1 MQAEPMIIQGGM
13 GAGVSNWRLANA
25 VARTGQL
32 GVVSGTAIDVILARR
47 LQLGD
52 PGGHMRRA
60 LAAFPVPA
68 LAEAVLARYFR
79 LNGKGERAPFLA
91 KPIHTA
97 HPRAALQALTVV
109 ANFVEVFLAKEG
121 HNGRVGINLLEKIQL
136 PTLASLYGA
145 LLAGV
150 DYVLV
155 GAGIP
160 LEIPGVLDR
169 LAQHETVSIRLQVE
183 GAAPDDD
190 FRLSFDPKRLLGVD
204 LPPLARPKFLA
215 IIASVTL
222 ALTLKKRASGRVDGF
237 IIEGPTAGGH
247 NAPPRGQ
254 LQLDDTGAPIYG
266 PRDEVDLEKIRAI
279 GLPFWLAGGYG
290 QPEQLQ
296 AALAT
301 GASGVQVGTA
311 FAFCRESGFDA
322 AIKADVLQRTLRGE
336 VAVFTDPVASPTG
349 YPFKVLGLPGTLSE
363 QEEIDGRSRICD
375 LGYLRHLYKREDGTL
390 GYRCPSEPVE
400 DYLEKGGDRA
410 ETVGRKCLCNGL
422 MANIGLAQR
431 RPGGYV
437 EQPLVTA
444 GDDLQVLAQL
454 AARYGEEYGA
464 RDVVDY
470 LLAGQGMGQA
480 MEREVSKVV

>member
-1 MQAEPMIIQGGM
+1 MIIQGGM

-79 LNGKGERAPFLA
+79 PDGKAPNTPFLA

-97 HPRAALQALTVV
+97 QPRAALQALTVV
-109 ANFVEVFLAKEG
+109 ANFAEVFLAKEG
-121 HNGRVGINLLEKIQL
+121 HDGRIGINLLEKIQL
-136 PTLASLYGA
+136 PNLASLYGA

-169 LAQHETVSIRLQVE
+169 LAQHEPVSVRLQVE
-183 GAAPDDD
+183 EAEADDD
-190 FRLSFDPKRLLGVD
+190 FRSTFDPRRLLGVAR
-204 LPPLARPKFLA
+204 PPLVRPKFLA

-222 ALTLKKRASGRVDGF
+222 ALTLRKRASGRVDGF
-237 IIEGPTAGGH
+237 IIEGSTAGGH

-254 LQLDDTGAPIYG
+254 LQLDADGAPVYG

-290 QPEQLQ
+290 QPGQLR
-296 AALAT
+296 AALAA

-322 AIKADVLQRTLRGE
+322 AIKAAVLQRALRGE
-336 VAVFTDPVASPTG
+336 VEVFTDPVASPTG

-363 QEEIDGRSRICD
+363 PATTEARSRICD
-375 LGYLRHLYKREDGTL
+375 LGYLRHPYKREDGTL
-390 GYRCPSEPVE
+390 GYRCPAEPVE
-400 DYLEKGGDRA
+400 DYVEKGGNRA
-410 ETVGRKCLCNGL
+410 ETAGRKCLCNSL
-422 MANIGLAQR
+422 LANIGLAQR

-444 GDDLQVLAQL
+444 GDDLQVLTEL
-454 AARYGEEYGA
+454 VSRYGEEYAA
-464 RDVVDY
+464 RDVVDH
-470 LLAGQGMGQA
+470 LLAGQAVAQMA
-480 MEREVSKVV
+480 